1 VPLVLVRHARS
12 AKRASFAGAGGARP
26 LSQAG
31 REQAEGLIDLL
42 RDEEIRSLWCGPA
55 LRCRQ
60 TLEAV
65 AAERGLE
72 IRVDDRLDEDAP
84 LAVAERLAAQLRL
97 ESAVICSHRSLVLG
111 IARRLLGA
119 GAASDLE
126 DRCEKGS
133 VWMIEGSPARGSY
146 FSPRRNGRGL
156 KRAESTSVASHR
168 LRVRRKHRG
177 APGRIAILDLGSTS
191 FHLLVAEPDSDGGV
205 RRIARERVML
215 RMGTELAKDGRIS
228 SAFAERAVETSAD
241 LRRAAASWKAQEIV
255 VVGTAALRQA
265 RNGASVASALEDAI
279 GAPVQVLS
287 GEEEAR
293 LIFRAIC
300 HRLDVGSETLLGL
313 DLGGG
318 SLELAVGNRR
328 RIRHESTLPV
338 GVARLHGELVQADPP
353 DPEALRTARWRVR
366 EILEP
371 EREVVAGLAPRSC
384 VAVGGTVRAAARILI
399 AEGSERARSARG
411 LFVSRARLGEL
422 GRRLAALPSEER
434 LHVPGMNPR
443 RVDLL
448 PVGIE
453 ILCTALTRLGLDG
466 FSVCDW
472 GLREG
477 VALEVWGRRAF

>member
-1 VPLVLVRHARS
+1 LILVRHARAEKLS
-12 AKRASFAGAGGARP
+12 GFSGAGGARP
-26 LSQAG
+26 LTEAG

-42 RDEEIRSLWCGPA
+42 RDEDVRSLWCGPS

-60 TLEAV
+60 TLERR
-65 AAERGLE
+65 AADRGLE
-72 IRVDDRLDEDAP
+72 IRVDDRLDQDAP
-84 LAVAERLAAQLRL
+84 MAVAEQLAARLRA
-97 ESAVICSHRSLVLG
+97 ESAVVCTHRRLVLG
-111 IARRLLGA
+111 LARHLLGA

-133 VWMIEGSPARGSY
+133 VWMIEGAPPRGSY

-156 KRAESTSVASHR
+156 KRVERTSIASHR
-168 LRVRRKHRG
+168 LKVRRKDRG
-177 APGRIAILDLGSTS
+177 ATDRIAILDLGSTS
-191 FHLLVAEPDSDGGV
+191 FHLLVAEPGSDGEV
-205 RRIARERVML
+205 RRVARERVML
-215 RMGTELAKDGRIS
+215 RMGSELAKGKRIS
-228 SAFAERAVETSAD
+228 EAFAGRAVETASD

-255 VVGTAALRQA
+255 VVGTASLRQA
-265 RNGASVASALEDAI
+265 RNGAAVSSAIEEAI

-300 HRLDVGSETLLGL
+300 HRLDVGSEMLLGL

-338 GVARLHGELVQADPP
+338 GVARLTGELVHGDPP
-353 DPEALRTARWRVR
+353 DAEALRTVRWRVR
-366 EILEP
+366 EAVEP
-371 EREVVAGLAPRSC
+371 ERERVAGLTPRTC

-399 AEGSERARSARG
+399 AEGSERGRSARG

-422 GRRLAALPSEER
+422 GRRLAALPSDER

-453 ILCTALTRLGLDG
+453 ILCTALSRFGLDG

-477 VALEVWGRRAF
+477 VALEVWSRRNP